1 MKYHTKKHHNLQLTL
16 NQREGR
22 RAGADEMFPLKNYYE
37 SFIKKDI
44 IGLKR
49 EVALKRLS
57 NLLACQKISKDTV
70 DVVHIRYFTCT
81 ETLQPTDTYLGTIAV
96 KFANGYVID
105 SAISTPK
112 ETNKEI
118 PFI

>member
-1 MKYHTKKHHNLQLTL
+1 
-16 NQREGR
+16 
-22 RAGADEMFPLKNYYE
+22 MFPLKNYYE

-49 EVALKRLS
+49 EAAIKRLS
-57 NLLACQKISKDTV
+57 NLLACQKISKNTK

-96 KFANGYVID
+96 KFSNGYVVE
-105 SAISTPK
+105 SAISIPK
-112 ETNKEI
+112 ENKNQI
-118 PFI
+118 PDK